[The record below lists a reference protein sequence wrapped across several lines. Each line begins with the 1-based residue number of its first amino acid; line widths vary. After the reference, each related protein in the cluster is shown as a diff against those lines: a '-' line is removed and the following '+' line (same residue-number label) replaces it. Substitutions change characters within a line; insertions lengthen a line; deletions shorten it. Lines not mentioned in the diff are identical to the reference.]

1 MGVLTMRLCVCSFG
15 SGVGVSCVVWRVRD
29 GACMRLT
36 SLSSSHTC
44 AHSHTHTHSPPPP
57 SPPSRLQ
64 QWYDANVSL
73 PGCDKNMPGSVIAM
87 ARLNRPSIMVYGGTI
102 KPGHSVM
109 DGSVLDIVSAFQSY
123 GELMDG
129 GRREKEWE
137 WELGWVGLG
146 WVGLA

>member
-1 MGVLTMRLCVCSFG
+1 MLVINSRPY
-15 SGVGVSCVVWRVRD
+15 
-29 GACMRLT
+29 
-36 SLSSSHTC
+36 LSSTTYRFSHC
-44 AHSHTHTHSPPPP
+44 VPP
-57 SPPSRLQ
+57 

-123 GELMDG
+123 GETLRLSAHTM
-129 GRREKEWE
+129 RIR
-137 WELGWVGLG
+137 
-146 WVGLA
+146 